1 MLRIK
6 TLLLSVFVFVYV
18 PAFAAQTIN
27 TDVLIIGAGA
37 GGMTAGVSALE
48 QGLSAVI
55 IEKMPAIGGSG
66 NYMEGTFAVGS
77 YMQVRDNVGI
87 NAEKQFKIVM
97 DFHHWRINADVLN
110 EWLKRTAGTIEWCE
124 THGIKF
130 ERVMTAFVDGNRT
143 WHMFEGGHG
152 SSLIKTFNQEFLAK
166 GGKMY
171 LETPAKQLIVKNG
184 KVVGAVAEDADG
196 ERITINAK
204 GVIVATGGF
213 PCNTE
218 MIAKYLPYDGYLYAG
233 AAGRDGDGIRMME
246 AVGAQL
252 VNMNVVM
259 QAGLWLKGVNTDLQ
273 FGVDGRS
280 SAKYVRLLAA
290 LNQPF
295 LKVSPKGARVVDET
309 QSLEYTSNA
318 FEGVGGEGFA
328 VFDDNTKQEMQK
340 VGMMNGYFGMVER
353 GQKFDNFDALFAEGE
368 KQGFCFK
375 AKSLDELAKKTG
387 MDPKILKATADR
399 MNQMYTAKYDDQF
412 YKDPKWLR
420 SVEKGPF
427 YAIKGSLRMY
437 STTGGAAVNSDFQVT
452 DANGKVIE
460 GLYAIGQDAGGL
472 YSDSYDM
479 HIAEGT
485 ASSWAINGGR
495 FAPVHIAKTLG
506 KKR

>member
-1 MLRIK
+1 MIK
-6 TLLLSVFVFVYV
+6 LKVLLFSVFFIISVTSY
-18 PAFAAQTIN
+18 AAQTID

-37 GGMTAGVSALE
+37 GGSTAGVSALE
-48 QGLSAVI
+48 QGLGAVI
-55 IEKMPAIGGSG
+55 VEKMPAVGGSG

-77 YMQVRDNVGI
+77 YMQLQDNIGV
-87 NAEKQFKIVM
+87 NAEKQFKTVM

-110 EWLKRTAGTIEWCE
+110 EWLKRTASTIEWAE
-124 THGIKF
+124 KHGVKF

-152 SSLIKTFNQEFLAK
+152 SSLIKAFNKEFLDK
-166 GGKMY
+166 GGKLY
-171 LETPAKQLIVKNG
+171 TETPAKKLIFKDG
-184 KVVGAVAEDADG
+184 KVVGAIAENADG
-196 ERITINAK
+196 EEVIINAK
-204 GVIVATGGF
+204 AVIVATGGF
-213 PCNTE
+213 PCNKE
-218 MIAKYLPYDGYLYAG
+218 MIAKYLPYAGYLYAG

-246 AVGAQL
+246 AVGAKL

-259 QAGLWLKGVNTDLQ
+259 QAGLWLKDVDTNLQ

-290 LNQPF
+290 LNQPY

-328 VFDDNTKQEMQK
+328 VFDENTKNEMINA
-340 VGMMNGYFGMVER
+340 GMKNGYFGMVER
-353 GQKFDNFDALFAEGE
+353 GQKFDNFDKLFAEGE
-368 KQGFCFK
+368 KMGFCFK
-375 AKSLDELAKKTG
+375 ANTLDELAKKTG
-387 MDPKILKATADR
+387 MDPKLLKISTDR
-399 MNQMYTAKYDDQF
+399 MNAMYAAKYDDQF

-420 SVEKGPF
+420 PIDKGPF

-437 STTGGAAVNSDFQVT
+437 STTGGAAVNSNFQVT
-452 DANGKVIE
+452 DTNGAVIP

-495 FAPVHIAKTLG
+495 FAPMHIAQTLG
-506 KKR
+506 KK